1 MRPDFEDL
9 VGTDLEPEERDRLRR
24 AHDLLIAAGP
34 PPELPPELADPMG
47 PPEPEVIPFWNRRRN
62 AALAVLAAAL
72 AALAFGIGYLTGHT
86 KSDQSFTEGAIVM
99 SGTVAA
105 PEGAHGSVQLGSKD
119 DAGNWPMLVR
129 VSTLQ
134 KLPQGAY
141 YTLWMTKKG
150 HPAAP
155 CGSFVVRGGDHPTEV
170 KFTVAYKR
178 TSFDGWVVTLQKR
191 GQHDPG
197 RVLLRSS
204 TI

>member
-1 MRPDFEDL
+1 MLRSPDR
-9 VGTDLEPEERDRLRR
+9 G
-24 AHDLLIAAGP
+24 GP
-34 PPELPPELADPMG
+34 PGGGVLPFG
-47 PPEPEVIPFWNRRRN
+47 TRRRN
-62 AALAVLAAAL
+62 AALAVLAAAV

-86 KSDQSFTEGAIVM
+86 KSNQSFTEGAIVM

-105 PEGAHGSVQLGSKD
+105 PQGAHGSVQLGSKD

-134 KLPQGAY
+134 KLPEGAY

-150 HPAAP
+150 RPKAP
-155 CGSFVVRGGDHPTEV
+155 CGSFLVRGGDHPTEV

-178 TSFDGWVVTLQKR
+178 ANFDGWVVTVQKR

-204 TI
+204 TV

>member
-1 MRPDFEDL
+1 MKPDFEDL
-9 VGTDLEPEERDRLRR
+9 VGTDLEPEERERLQR

-34 PPELPPELADPMG
+34 PPELPPGLADPMG
-47 PPEPEVIPFWNRRRN
+47 PPEAEVIPFWNRRRN
-62 AALAVLAAAL
+62 AVLAVLAAAV

-86 KSDQSFTEGAIVM
+86 KSNQSFTEGAIVM

-134 KLPQGAY
+134 KLPEGAY
-141 YTLWMTKKG
+141 YTLWITKKG
-150 HPAAP
+150 RPAAP
-155 CGSFVVRGGDHPTEV
+155 CGSFLVRGGDHPTEV

-178 TSFDGWVVTLQKR
+178 ANFDGWVVTVQKR

-197 RVLLRSS
+197 RVVLRSS